1 MKTLTDIIRLP
12 FVETLGWTLLH
23 FVWQGALI
31 ALILAALLWLLK
43 NHHPSLRY
51 GLSCAS
57 LALMFLCPIITYL
70 VLDTRT
76 PAQAIIETQL
86 PQTDVVQP
94 VLVADNEPVQPVAT
108 PIVFA
113 PEGGTGTKKSW
124 LERYLKPWLP
134 YLVIFWGLGVMVLS
148 VRLLGGLW
156 YLRKLRTRL
165 TKPVS
170 AALLSQL
177 NKVAERLGL
186 ARTVQLRESL
196 VVTVPLVIGWIKPMI
211 LLPGSALS
219 GLSSNQLEMI
229 LAHELAHIRRHDYLV
244 NLLQS
249 VIETLLFYHPVVWW
263 VSNKIRHE
271 RELCCDDVAVN
282 VCGGD
287 KQSYAMALA
296 DLDRLRPRVQLAQAA
311 SGGSLFNRIAGLVDR
326 ALPRALEPRQWLAGL
341 SMIAVSVVMFTIVGA
356 NLIFAQDDEVTL
368 RLAVTDPLGRPSQAY
383 IEEFINQVKT
393 LSNGKITIE
402 PTWEAGA
409 DTTPTFEQGVAKAL
423 VDRQY
428 DLGLAAS
435 RGWDSVGVTSL
446 QPLQAPFLIDNDA
459 LAEAVAAS
467 DTAKQMLEGMSPAG
481 VVGLTLWPDVLNH
494 PMAFDFEKPFLSPED
509 FKGKTI
515 RIIGS
520 NITTAMYDA
529 FGATAIVKE
538 DWDKDVI
545 DGLIQGTELGLAQ
558 GFAIPMPAVAT
569 GNLTFYPKYHV
580 LVANSSSFEQLSDE
594 QKNILREAAAV
605 IQKQAIAEHPKE
617 VDAATAYCKDGAGDI
632 VLASDEQLAAFDEA
646 AKPVYALIEQDP
658 KNAEYIAAIREL
670 KANTPPAPG
679 AEACK
684 TATTQESSTPSSDT
698 ETQVWSEGLP
708 PNGTWQ
714 VELTAQDVEAM
725 GVMGSKA
732 SDWAGIYTWVFQNGK
747 GTFLVSG
754 PIEQTNS
761 GGCETN
767 YAVVEDFV
775 RFTYTTGSGCDGEV
789 DDIQWR
795 LEDDGLHLHLV
806 DIKGAAFVENRAYL
820 EAKPWQMVEV
830 WSEGLP
836 PNGIW
841 QVELTEEEVVAK
853 GLPRAE
859 APDIVGVTN
868 LEFQDGKVTVKMQIN
883 SPRASFCTGTYAVVE
898 DFVRFTWSNACNSSS
913 EDIQWRLEEDGLH
926 FHLIAVKN
934 EPFLVNKVYLEAKP
948 WQKVE
953 IWSEGLPPNGIWQVE
968 LTEEEVVAKGL
979 PRAEASDIVGVT
991 NWEFQDGKFTINMQI
1006 NTPRTISC
1014 VGTYELVEVAQAGQD
1029 AWLCESCK
1037 DNYEGIEEVVRFT
1050 YTSGCYSASEDIQW
1064 RLEDDGIHLH
1074 LVALKTEPFLVN
1086 KAYLEAKPWQKVD

>member
-1 MKTLTDIIRLP
+1 MKTLTDLIRLP

-43 NHHPSLRY
+43 NYHPSLRY

-70 VLDTRT
+70 VLDART
-76 PAQAIIETQL
+76 SRQPNPNIETQL
-86 PQTDVVQP
+86 PQSEVTQP
-94 VLVADNEPVQPVAT
+94 VLVTDTEPIQPVAA
-108 PIVFA
+108 PVVFA
-113 PEGGTGTKKSW
+113 PEGGTGTKQTW

-134 YLVIFWGLGVMVLS
+134 YLVIFWGIGVLVLS
-148 VRLLGGLW
+148 IRLLGGLW

-170 AALLSQL
+170 AALMSQL

-219 GLSSNQLEMI
+219 GLSSDQLEMI

-249 VIETLLFYHPVVWW
+249 IIETLLFYHPAVWW
-263 VSNKIRHE
+263 VSNKIRVE
-271 RELCCDDVAVN
+271 REHCCDDIAVN
-282 VCGGD
+282 VCDGD
-287 KQSYAMALA
+287 KQSYAEALA

-311 SGGSLFNRIAGLVDR
+311 SGGSLFNRVARLVDK
-326 ALPRALEPRQWLAGL
+326 AIPRSIDPRQWLAGL
-341 SMIAVSVVMFTIVGA
+341 SMIAVSVILFTVIGI
-356 NLIFAQDDEVTL
+356 NLTIAQDDSVTL
-368 RLAVTDPLGRPSQAY
+368 RLAVTDPLGRPSEAY
-383 IEEFINQVKT
+383 INEFINQVTT
-393 LSNGKITIE
+393 LSGGKITIE

-409 DTTPTFEQGVAKAL
+409 NTTPTFEQGVAKAL
-423 VDRQY
+423 VEGQY

-446 QPLQAPFLIDNDA
+446 QPLQAPFLINNDA

-494 PMAFDFEKPFLSPED
+494 PMSFDFEKPFLSPED
-509 FKGKTI
+509 FKDKTI

-520 NITTAMYDA
+520 NITTAMYEA
-529 FGATAIVKE
+529 FGATAIVQE
-538 DWDKDVI
+538 NWDKDVI

-558 GFAIPMPAVAT
+558 GFAIPMPAVTT

-580 LVANSSSFEQLSDE
+580 LVANSASFERLSDE

-617 VDAATAYCKDGAGDI
+617 VDAATAYCADGAGDI

-679 AEACK
+679 A
-684 TATTQESSTPSSDT
+684 ATCEELATQESSTQDT
-698 ETQVWSEGLP
+698 NSQEWSEGLPPNGVWQIELTAQDLEDIEMEPWYGTWNWPEFTKKSDWEGVYTLTLQDGTAQWQKPGIAYCKGTYESVEDAVRFTYAYNDCAYRVENIQWIQWRLDDDGLHLNLVDTKNASFSFQNHKVLLGLKPWQKIGEPSVDTTVWEKGLP

-714 VELTAQDVEAM
+714 VELTPEDFARM
-725 GVMGSKA
+725 GVVRPWGP
-732 SDWAGIYTWVFQNGK
+732 DWAGTW
-747 GTFLVSG
+747 TF
-754 PIEQTNS
+754 
-761 GGCETN
+761 
-767 YAVVEDFV
+767 
-775 RFTYTTGSGCDGEV
+775 
-789 DDIQWR
+789 
-795 LEDDGLHLHLV
+795 
-806 DIKGAAFVENRAYL
+806 
-820 EAKPWQMVEV
+820 
-830 WSEGLP
+830 
-836 PNGIW
+836 
-841 QVELTEEEVVAK
+841 
-853 GLPRAE
+853 
-859 APDIVGVTN
+859 
-868 LEFQDGKVTVKMQIN
+868 EFQDGKGRLLYTGPLLEIVD
-883 SPRASFCTGTYAVVE
+883 SPICEMYYELVGDISR
-898 DFVRFTWSNACNSSS
+898 FVYTSGEGCLGIIEFHR
-913 EDIQWRLEEDGLH
+913 WRLDDEGLH
-926 FHLIAVKN
+926 LDMVDITNAPFFENRAV
-934 EPFLVNKVYLEAKP
+934 YEAKP

-953 IWSEGLPPNGIWQVE
+953 
-968 LTEEEVVAKGL
+968 
-979 PRAEASDIVGVT
+979 
-991 NWEFQDGKFTINMQI
+991 
-1006 NTPRTISC
+1006 
-1014 VGTYELVEVAQAGQD
+1014 
-1029 AWLCESCK
+1029 
-1037 DNYEGIEEVVRFT
+1037 
-1050 YTSGCYSASEDIQW
+1050 
-1064 RLEDDGIHLH
+1064 
-1074 LVALKTEPFLVN
+1074 
-1086 KAYLEAKPWQKVD
+1086 